1 MTQNTNLNVSPYF
14 DDFDEDKNYNKV
26 LFKPGFPVQSRELTT
41 LQSILQGQIEKFGQH
56 FFKEGA
62 MIVPGGIIYDST
74 YFAVKIDPTFLDVP
88 VSAYTNYLKD
98 NKIEIQGEI
107 SGVKATVVNC
117 LTAAE
122 SIDNVDT
129 IYVKYTSSGIDGIT
143 PKFTDGEDLITL
155 EEIKYSNTAISPN
168 NPFARVAISEATP
181 IGSAASISEG
191 IFFVRGYFV
200 KVPADTVILDQYT
213 NSPSYKVGLQISED
227 IITASSKN
235 PDLFDNAK
243 GFSNE
248 SAPGADRL
256 KISAKLVKKSLTDNN
271 DVNFVELLRVEEG
284 LVQRLVTKTDYN
296 IFKDELARRTYDES
310 GDYYVKRFAVDIRE
324 TLNDRLGNKGI
335 YAPGQLTQRGNTP
348 SDDLFTLQIS
358 SGKAYVKGYEVE
370 KIGSTSLDN
379 DKPRTT
385 KRKENVSV
393 PVRIGNSI
401 QVENLSGTPV
411 FGYSDSSVVQLRN
424 VRLDKDGTLND
435 NVAATLIGNARVYD
449 FSKKNI
455 AGIGTERFDLRLYDI
470 QTFTTITLG
479 LGVTAGNSAFV
490 KGVFSGAT
498 GHLKDAVS
506 NATTLNLIDVTGEFA
521 INEPIEINGIVV
533 GRNITSVKD
542 NDIRDIKSIGTA
554 NFACNVAMF
563 DAALLADNSEF
574 TISVASAGDPTGVTT
589 AKSPSAGNFESI
601 PIRVNDLIKFSISG
615 QSLPTFNRVSAVTPS
630 EIELVGIHTVAG
642 VCDGS
647 TVTPTNSPSGPIKI
661 NGLQVLSGT
670 LERGDSP
677 GKTIPLPNTIVSS
690 INLIDSSYIIRKQQ
704 SVNVSGN
711 SFSFP
716 ITDLGD
722 DTLFLEPYNQF
733 NYSLIYNNG
742 HKEIIL
748 GTQVTISNNL
758 KTITINGLSQNG
770 AAVLT
775 FTCKRSTLGSKTK
788 TISRCNNLVV
798 QRSKKAGSGIGST
811 TFNDGLDYGDGSFPY
826 GTRVQDESISLN
838 VPDVTRILG
847 VFESNDIGAADLPS
861 IIVSSQSDTF
871 SNNVVIG
878 EQIVGADT
886 GAVARVVDVVSGNQL
901 NFVYENDKIF
911 QVLESVTLQSSGI
924 TANIN
929 TLLVGDRNVS
939 NDYTLD
945 GGQRNEFCDIARIN
959 RKAGST
965 EPERQLRIIFDR
977 LITDE
982 TSGTVESVSSY
993 NNLDYAR
1000 EIPETPVGRASDF
1013 IDLRPR
1019 VNPYLLTSTDSPFA
1033 FESRSF
1039 SNTKSESVVTDTTLI
1054 VDYSFFLGRIDR
1066 LYLTKDGEFLIKRG
1080 EPAEF
1085 PKLPVGNT
1093 EGFEIGT
1100 LTMNPFMF
1108 DATFDT
1114 RLKLIP
1120 HKRFTMKD
1128 IGVIESR
1135 VRTLEDYTTLSLLET
1150 DTKNLSIKDP
1160 NTGLDKFKSGFFV
1173 DNFRSH
1179 YGANLKGE
1187 ARFDIDIVRGELRPR
1202 STERNVTLQFETVTT
1217 EANPTNADYAWADD
1231 FSDVNITR
1239 KGPGLILNFEEV
1251 PYIDQPLATRTEN
1264 LNPYHI
1270 ALYAGTIKLSP
1281 STDYWIEEVVL
1292 ATPDLVQV
1300 DSVFNGMA
1308 ELLAVEDR
1316 ENGGMAASWWN
1327 SSEFSWNG
1335 DERTIDTQFV
1345 GSTVTGRARATG
1357 TSTNTSRELSPFEA
1371 GLGRRWTTTTTTTTT
1386 NRSTT
1391 SFRDEFIDTNVETG
1405 TERVFGLELSS
1416 SNEEIS
1422 LGNRVIGVEIIHNC
1436 RSRNIHVTGTKLKP
1450 NTKYYVFMESVDM
1463 NEFAFPKQL
1472 PITMS
1477 RGSFKTGDIIENVGG
1492 YAPGEASITFR
1503 AAQNDHETG
1512 PFNEPRTLARFRP
1525 RPTNTPNSTTAER
1538 PSSSYSGTSE
1548 FINIDLADLSN
1559 QTRPRRIGYVKEGM
1573 VLVNRD
1579 GTAECVVGSTQL
1591 MTDEKG
1597 EIQFSLHIPNPV
1609 VAANP
1614 KFTTGS
1620 STIRLTSSPINAPIL
1635 DPGGSS
1641 AETDYLASGYSTSYE
1656 EQVLSIKTPEV
1667 DRRLVE
1673 TLDAVRLTQEERTE
1687 NRTERSSSSSSTT
1700 TEVTGEYFDPLAQ
1713 SFLITAE
1720 NTNGTESDGVY
1731 ITGGE
1736 VFFKTKDPTI
1746 PVTVQIRTMRDGT
1759 PTTQVVPFG
1768 QVNILARNVN
1778 LSDDGS
1784 VPTEFKFDTP
1794 VYLQTGYEYAL
1805 VLISPTEK
1813 YLAFITR
1820 MGEEDLLLKAVY
1832 NKQPYLGSLFK
1843 SQNQSTWTPSQL
1855 EDLKFKLNK
1864 AKFVTNTPVAVSF
1877 YNSELPRV
1885 AIRRENPVVSF
1896 SKRQFIG
1903 IPVTTEQFGFGNEI
1917 QQGSNPV
1924 NTGNIFEFGGPLSI
1938 KTTPSNESIL
1948 GIPAATATAGVGLTP
1963 KSGSFVYSGIGFTSL
1978 TGIGRS
1984 CVANVTVTDGAVNQI
1999 QVTTGGAGYKVGDL
2013 LLMNQL
2019 GSTGSGVRAT
2029 VGIMTETNLLVVDN
2043 IKENF
2048 VGASPYNFFDSDGI
2062 SKTMP
2067 NIEYVND
2074 DPIRDGKTMRFDHFN
2089 HGMHSPQNKLRV
2101 YNVASDVPPTTL
2113 TSELFDDDSVINVAD
2128 GSAFTT
2134 FEGSPVGAANTGYL
2148 LIDKEIISYQTI
2160 SGNIITIEERNYNT
2174 EITDSRYSSHAQ
2186 NTNVFK
2192 YEVNGVSLLKVN
2204 KIHDVDPR
2212 ERTFNSYHVSLSDA
2226 TKTFST
2232 TKAIGGGAVEITQ
2245 NIPFEYIK
2253 PSINLVSPS
2262 GTTISAR
2269 IRTTTGTSI
2278 NDGNTMPQTSFADNG
2293 YETVTIN
2300 QLNRLDSPRLIA
2312 SEVNETELLNGE
2324 KSFELEM
2331 LLSTVDENV
2340 SPMVD
2345 LDTTNIVIMSNLIN
2359 KPDIDYTSDSRI
2371 NIPGFDPHSAIYETK
2386 IINLN
2391 FPGNSVFVQFDGHR
2405 MGDSDF
2411 KVFYRLFR
2419 NDENPIGQS
2428 YIPFNKDGSPDVF
2441 VNSNINEDGFSEY
2454 KYTSE
2459 NTPQFNA
2466 FQIKIVMISSD
2477 QSQAP
2482 RVKNLRA
2489 IALESF
2495 DPPE

>member
-74 YFAVKIDPTFLDVP
+74 YFAVKIDPTFLEVP
-88 VSAYTNYLKD
+88 VSAYTTYLKD
-98 NKIEIQGEI
+98 NNIEIQGEI

-129 IYVKYTSSGIDGIT
+129 IYVKYTSSGIDGVT
-143 PKFTDGEDLITL
+143 PTFADGENLITL
-155 EEIKYSNTAISPN
+155 EEIKYSNTAIPPN
-168 NPFARVAISEATP
+168 NQFARVAVSEATT

-213 NSPSYKVGLQISED
+213 NSPSFKVGLGISED
-227 IITASSKN
+227 IVSASSEN

-256 KISAKLVKKSLTDNN
+256 RISAKLVKKSLTDNN
-271 DVNFVELLRVEEG
+271 DANFVELLRVENG
-284 LVQRLVTKTDYN
+284 LVQRLVNKTDYN

-379 DKPRTT
+379 EKPRTT
-385 KRKENVSV
+385 QRKENVSV
-393 PVRIGNSI
+393 PIRIGNSI
-401 QVENLSGTPV
+401 QVENLRGSPV
-411 FGYSDSSVVQLRN
+411 FGYGDTSVVQLRS
-424 VRLDKDGTLND
+424 VRLKQDGTLD
-435 NVAATLIGNARVYD
+435 TSTGLIGNARVYD

-479 LGVTAGNSAFV
+479 LAVTAANSAFI

-498 GHLKDAVS
+498 GHLKDAVTD
-506 NATTLNLIDVTGEFA
+506 ATVLDLLDVTGEFA
-521 INEPIEINGIVV
+521 VNEPIEINGIVV
-533 GRNITSVKD
+533 GRNITAIRD

-554 NFACNVAMF
+554 SFACNVAMQKSTILEPNTSF
-563 DAALLADNSEF
+563 D
-574 TISVASAGDPTGVTT
+574 ISVDGGSGSELTSASVGDFRNV
-589 AKSPSAGNFESI
+589 
-601 PIRVNDLIKFSISG
+601 PIRVNDIISFSIPG
-615 QSLPTFNRVSAVTPS
+615 QDLPTFNRVSAVDADKLT
-630 EIELVGIHTVAG
+630 LVGVSTVVG
-642 VCDGS
+642 VCTGG
-647 TVTPTNSPSGPIKI
+647 TVKTSNAANGVSGIQ
-661 NGLQVLSGT
+661 GLNVRSGI
-670 LERGDSP
+670 LERGNNP
-677 GKTIPLPNTIVSS
+677 GKTIPLPNAVVSS
-690 INLIDSSYIIRKQQ
+690 VNLIDSSYIIRKQQ
-704 SVNVSGN
+704 AVTVSGN
-711 SFSFP
+711 SFTFP

-733 NYSLIYNNG
+733 NYTLTYNSG

-748 GTQVTISNNL
+748 DTQVTISNDL
-758 KTITINGLSQNG
+758 KTITINGLSTNG

-775 FTCKRSTLGSKTK
+775 FTCKRSTLGSKAK
-788 TISRCNNLVV
+788 TISRCNSLIVE
-798 QRSKKAGSGIGST
+798 RSRKAGSGIGST
-811 TFNDGLDYGDGSFPY
+811 TFGDGLTFDAAFPY
-826 GTRVQDESISLN
+826 GTRIQDESISLN
-838 VPDVTRILG
+838 VPDVTRVLG
-847 VFESNDIGAADLPS
+847 VFESNDAGAPDLPS
-861 IIVSSQSDTF
+861 IIVSNQSDTF
-871 SNNVVIG
+871 SNNVKIG

-886 GAVARVVDVVSGNQL
+886 GAVARVVEVASGNQV

-911 QVLESVTLQSSGI
+911 QVLESISFQTSGI
-924 TANIN
+924 TGNIN
-929 TLLVGDRNVS
+929 TLLIGDRNVS
-939 NDYTLD
+939 GDYKLD
-945 GGQRNEFCDIARIN
+945 SGQRNEYCDIARIN
-959 RKAGST
+959 RRSGVS
-965 EPERQLRIIFDR
+965 EPERKLRIVFDR
-977 LITDE
+977 LVTDE
-982 TSGTVESVSSY
+982 TSGTIESVSSY
-993 NNLDYAR
+993 NSLDYAR
-1000 EIPETPVGRASDF
+1000 EIPETPMGRASDF

-1019 VNPYLLTSTDSPFA
+1019 VNTYSLSDTDSPFS

-1039 SNTKSESVVTDTTLI
+1039 SNSRSESAVTDTTLI
-1054 VDYSFFLGRIDR
+1054 VDYSHFLGRIDR
-1066 LYLTKDGEFLIKRG
+1066 LYLTKDGEFLIKKG
-1080 EPAEF
+1080 EPSEF
-1085 PKLPVGNT
+1085 PKIPVGNS

-1100 LTMNPFMF
+1100 LTMSPFMF
-1108 DATFDT
+1108 DATFDS

-1128 IGVIESR
+1128 IGAIESR
-1135 VRTLEDYTTLSLLET
+1135 VKNLEDYTTLSLLET

-1179 YGANLKGE
+1179 LSANLLGE
-1187 ARFDIDIVRGELRPR
+1187 ARFDIDLQRGELRPR

-1239 KGPGLILNFEEV
+1239 KGPGLTLNFEEV
-1251 PYIDQPLATRTEN
+1251 PFIDQPLATRTEN

-1270 ALYAGTIKLSP
+1270 ALYAGTITLSP

-1308 ELLAVEDR
+1308 ELLSVEDR

-1335 DERTIDTQFV
+1335 DERTIDSQLVGTTQT
-1345 GSTVTGRARATG
+1345 GSSRSTSSS
-1357 TSTNTSRELSPFEA
+1357 TSTSRSLSAFEP
-1371 GLGRRWTTTTTTTTT
+1371 GLGRRWTDTTTTTTSSR
-1386 NRSTT
+1386 RSTT
-1391 SFRDEFIDTNVETG
+1391 FRDDFIDTNVETG

-1416 SNEEIS
+1416 GNEEIS

-1492 YAPGEASITFR
+1492 YAPGEASIAFR
-1503 AAQNDHETG
+1503 AARNDHEIG
-1512 PFNEPRTLARFRP
+1512 PFNEPTKTTRFRP
-1525 RPTNTPNSTTAER
+1525 RPTNTPNSTTSEK

-1548 FINIDLADLSN
+1548 FLNVDLANLSN
-1559 QTRPRRIGYVKEGM
+1559 QTMPFSGGYVKEGQI
-1573 VLVNRD
+1573 LVNRD

-1597 EIQFSLHIPNPV
+1597 EIQFSLHIPDPV
-1609 VAANP
+1609 VSANP

-1656 EQVLSIKTPEV
+1656 EQVLSIKTPEI

-1673 TLDAVRLTQEERTE
+1673 TLDAVRLTQDERSE
-1687 NRTERSSSSSSTT
+1687 FRTERSSSSSSTST
-1700 TEVTGEYFDPLAQ
+1700 SVTGEYFDPLAQ

-1720 NTNGTESDGVY
+1720 NDNGTESDGVY
-1731 ITGGE
+1731 VTGGE
-1736 VFFKTKDPTI
+1736 VYFKTKDPTI

-1768 QVNILARNVN
+1768 QMNIQAIDVNT
-1778 LSDDGS
+1778 SDDGS
-1784 VPTEFKFDTP
+1784 VPTEFRFPTP

-1864 AKFVTNTPVAVSF
+1864 AKFVTNTPVSVSF

-1885 AIRRENPVVSF
+1885 GIRKENPITVF
-1896 SKRQFIG
+1896 SKRQSIG
-1903 IPVTTEQFGFGNEI
+1903 IAATTEQFGFGNEL
-1917 QQGSNPV
+1917 QQGSSPV
-1924 NTGNIFEFGGPLSI
+1924 NTGNIFAFGGPVG
-1938 KTTPSNESIL
+1938 KVGMTTALVQP
-1948 GIPAATATAGVGLTP
+1948 TAGVGLVDGT
-1963 KSGSFVYSGIGFTSL
+1963 YNGIGFESL
-1978 TGIGRS
+1978 TGFGVS
-1984 CVANVTVTDGAVNQI
+1984 CTANVNVSGGVINTITIAN
-1999 QVTTGGAGYKVGDL
+1999 GGAGYKVGDL

-2019 GSTGSGVRAT
+2019 GTSGGSGVRVT
-2029 VGIMTETNLLVVDN
+2029 VGVATMTNVLVVDN
-2043 IKENF
+2043 VKENF
-2048 VGASPYNFFDSDGI
+2048 TAGSAYNFFNSNGVG
-2062 SKTMP
+2062 KEMT
-2067 NIEYVND
+2067 NIEYVDD
-2074 DPIRDGKTMRFDHFN
+2074 DPIRDGKTMKFDHFN

-2101 YNVASDVPPTTL
+2101 YNVSSDVPPTTL
-2113 TSELFDDDSVINVAD
+2113 TSSLSDGDSVINVAN
-2128 GSAFTT
+2128 GAAFTT
-2134 FEGSPVGAANTGYL
+2134 FEGEPVGAANTGYV

-2160 SGNIITIEERNYNT
+2160 SGNVITIEERNFNT
-2174 EITDSRYSSHAQ
+2174 EITDSLFSSHAQ

-2192 YEVNGVSLLKVN
+2192 YEASGVSLLKIN
-2204 KIHDVDPR
+2204 KIHDIDPR

-2226 TKTFST
+2226 TKKFTA
-2232 TKAIGGGAVEITQ
+2232 TKAIGGGGVQLTQ
-2245 NIPFEYIK
+2245 NIPFEYIR

-2269 IRTTTGTSI
+2269 VRTTTGTSI
-2278 NDGNTMPQTSFADNG
+2278 NDGVSMPQTSFSNTG
-2293 YETVTIN
+2293 YETITIN

-2312 SEVNETELLNGE
+2312 SQVNETALLAGE

-2359 KPDIDYTSDSRI
+2359 KPDVDYTTDSRI
-2371 NIPGFDPHSAIYETK
+2371 TIPGFDPHSAIYETK
-2386 IINLN
+2386 IINLQ
-2391 FPGNSVFVQFDGHR
+2391 FPANSIFVQFDGHR
-2405 MGDSDF
+2405 MGDSEF
-2411 KVFYRLFR
+2411 RVFYRLFR
-2419 NDENPIGQS
+2419 NDENSVNQS
-2428 YIPFNKDGSPDVF
+2428 YIPFNKDGSSDIF

-2454 KYTSE
+2454 KYTAE
-2459 NTPQFNA
+2459 DTPQFNG
-2466 FQIKIVMISSD
+2466 FQIKIVMTSSD

-2495 DPPE
+2495 DPVE